1 MQIYTHILS
10 HCLLGVGALPFKGL
24 VTVQQTCGVVKA
36 RLPIQRGRGACLTEV
51 PASTVCVC
59 AHYIETKTLA

>member
-24 VTVQQTCGVVKA
+24 VTVQQTWSGKSKLTYPKGPGG
-36 RLPIQRGRGACLTEV
+36 LPD
-51 PASTVCVC
+51 
-59 AHYIETKTLA
+59 